1 MYDYLDMAESAD
13 NPENAKKFAKKVLA
27 LEKDNADAK
36 RILILSEND
45 RTPEKAAE
53 KLEKLSEAEL
63 KNLEKQGISEKEDA
77 GSFYGLF
84 KTRPYM
90 RIQFFLVRELFI
102 IGKYRKAIAVCQHA
116 LKLNE
121 NDNLGLRYNLMSL
134 YAKVEDLES
143 AEKLYKEFE
152 DSNIQMNLPLAAL
165 YYKNGDTNNFNKY
178 VDAIDK
184 KLKGFLTALNKAS
197 KMTEEDFLEYRGM
210 MQYTVGSADEFF
222 IAWSDNSYLYNDML
236 FLLDAAKK
244 WVKKNHTK

>member
-1 MYDYLDMAESAD
+1 M
-13 NPENAKKFAKKVLA
+13 
-27 LEKDNADAK
+27 
-36 RILILSEND
+36 
-45 RTPEKAAE
+45 
-53 KLEKLSEAEL
+53 

-84 KTRPYM
+84 EPRPYM

-102 IGKYRKAIAVCQHA
+102 IGKYRKAIAVCHHA

-152 DSNIQMNLPLAAL
+152 DSSIQMNLPLAAL
-165 YYKNGDTNNFNKY
+165 YYKNGDTKNFNKY

-184 KLKGFLTALNKAS
+184 KLKGFLTTLNKAS

-222 IAWSDNSYLYNDML
+222 ITWSDNSYLYNDMP
-236 FLLDAAKK
+236 FFLDAVKK
-244 WVKKNHTK
+244 RVKKNHTK